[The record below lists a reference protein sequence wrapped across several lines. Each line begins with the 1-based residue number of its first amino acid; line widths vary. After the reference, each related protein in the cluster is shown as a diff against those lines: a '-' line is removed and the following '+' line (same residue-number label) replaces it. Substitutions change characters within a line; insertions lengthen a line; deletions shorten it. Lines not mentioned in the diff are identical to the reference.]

1 MSANFSNGSSAQ
13 QNATCGLNLEEPS
26 PVRISKMFVLSTIFL
41 LSLIGNTLITIVV
54 YKRKNLRK
62 TVNYFIVN
70 MAFSD
75 IIFPLIAIPVRLAG
89 IATSS
94 WKWYISGIVGF
105 VFCKIL
111 LFLQN
116 VSLTVSVQSLVWIAV
131 DRFVAVVF
139 PMKIHLISTRFR
151 VFAIISTWIVALMI
165 NLTDL
170 YTAVLVDFNG
180 VITCQ
185 FNIASLL
192 YINFVYV
199 RVSLIW
205 IAPLIFMTILYC
217 AIGATLQ
224 RQDQALR
231 QGTVHRNDQRKRN
244 VIRMSLC
251 IMVAFYLLA
260 LIPII
265 SAIIFV
271 SHKWKT
277 LMSHST
283 FCLFYNTISFIG
295 FLLMYLSSTI
305 NPVICFIF
313 VESYRHGLRELFSP
327 CKRLR
332 KRNMETGRQEAISLQ
347 RIRVYTE

>member
-1 MSANFSNGSSAQ
+1 
-13 QNATCGLNLEEPS
+13 
-26 PVRISKMFVLSTIFL
+26 MFVLSTIFL

-199 RVSLIW
+199 NVSL
-205 IAPLIFMTILYC
+205 
-217 AIGATLQ
+217 
-224 RQDQALR
+224 
-231 QGTVHRNDQRKRN
+231 
-244 VIRMSLC
+244 
-251 IMVAFYLLA
+251 
-260 LIPII
+260 
-265 SAIIFV
+265 
-271 SHKWKT
+271 
-277 LMSHST
+277 
-283 FCLFYNTISFIG
+283 
-295 FLLMYLSSTI
+295 SS
-305 NPVICFIF
+305 
-313 VESYRHGLRELFSP
+313 GLP
-327 CKRLR
+327 H
-332 KRNMETGRQEAISLQ
+332 
-347 RIRVYTE
+347 